1 MNVKEQYWKYSLVT
15 IIVVLGTILFV
26 EFIPFLGGIL
36 GACTIYL
43 YIGQETNVVSDRK
56 ETFAA

>member
-26 EFIPFLGGIL
+26 EFIPFLGG
-36 GACTIYL
+36 
-43 YIGQETNVVSDRK
+43 QETNVVSDRK

>member
-26 EFIPFLGGIL
+26 EFIFLGRYL
-36 GACTIYL
+36 GRLYHL

>member
-36 GACTIYL
+36 GKCFFSVRYNICFL
-43 YIGQETNVVSDRK
+43 TNI
-56 ETFAA
+56 

>member
-15 IIVVLGTILFV
+15 IIVVLGTILLWNSSFSGRY
-26 EFIPFLGGIL
+26 LGRL
-36 GACTIYL
+36 YHL

>member
-1 MNVKEQYWKYSLVT
+1 MEILSGYDYRSAGDDSFCG
-15 IIVVLGTILFV
+15 IHPFSGRYLGRL
-26 EFIPFLGGIL
+26 
-36 GACTIYL
+36 YHL

>member
-26 EFIPFLGGIL
+26 GIHPFSGRYLGRL
-36 GACTIYL
+36 YHL

>member
-15 IIVVLGTILFV
+15 IIVVLGTDSFCGIH
-26 EFIPFLGGIL
+26 PFSGRYLGRL
-36 GACTIYL
+36 YHL